1 MTDITHIEEM
11 LAHQEQQISE
21 LNDIVTRQ
29 ADKIDG
35 LNLRLGRMR
44 DKMNVIEDMAQSSGG
59 EVIVDKPPH
68 Y

>member
-1 MTDITHIEEM
+1 MTDITHIEET

-29 ADKIDG
+29 ADAIDM
-35 LNLRLGRMR
+35 LKQRLERMR
-44 DKMNVIEDMAQSSGG
+44 DKMSVIEDMAQSGDS
-59 EVIVDKPPH
+59 VIVDKPPH